1 VAVLLPLAAIQTAHA
16 ATPVFTSATST
27 TFTVGQAGTFTV
39 VATGPPTP
47 SLTESGTLP
56 PGVTF
61 VDKGNGTATLA
72 GTVTSALS
80 VGTYPLTFTADNH
93 SAGVTTQNFTLTVAL
108 GALAITVPAAV
119 SLGNAAP
126 SGSISAQLGTVQ
138 ITDTRN
144 SNPANWTVTVSATSF
159 KTGGGTTPETI
170 PTTAVSYW
178 SGGFTAKSGLGTF
191 SGGQVAAS
199 DAVVLS
205 ASRTAFTHTGG
216 LANNSASFNPTL
228 IIAVPAAALAGTY
241 TGTITHSVA

>member
-80 VGTYPLTFTADNH
+80 IGTYPLTFTADNH
-93 SAGVTTQNFTLTVAL
+93 TSGITTQNFTLTVAL

-191 SGGQVAAS
+191 TGGQITAS

-205 ASRTAFTHTGG
+205 ASRTAFTHTSG
-216 LANNSASFNPTL
+216 LLNNSASFNPTL

-241 TGTITHSVA
+241 TGTVTHSVA